1 MDTAALYSLF
11 LKSTGVSTD
20 TRTLEKGALFFALSG
35 PHFDGNQFAQKAL
48 EKGALAVV
56 VDDAQLE
63 RDTKQIWY
71 VDNTLS
77 ALQKLATYHR
87 QQLNTTLIALTGSN
101 GKTTTK
107 ELIAT
112 VLKQKYKLLATAGN
126 LNNHIGVP
134 LTLLKLKPEHEIG
147 IIEMGANALGE
158 IAALAAIAQ
167 PNWGVITNFGKA
179 HLEGFGSEEGVIQG
193 KTELYLHLIQFKQK
207 ILINADDPNQIK
219 YSLGGDV
226 VTFGQAKEAELQ
238 WNPSKSNTEGIRIV
252 FEGHSY
258 HSKLYGSY
266 NCTNLAIALAF
277 GTLFDITPAKAQQAL
292 QNYESTNNRS
302 QIIHIKETAFVLDAY
317 NANPSS
323 MQAALEAF
331 AAKKNSKKAVILG
344 DMREL
349 GTHAVDAHEQIAAL
363 TTTLGIEKVLLIGPL
378 FSATSFEHNSIE
390 KFKDL
395 ESFKN
400 AFNPTHWEYSRILIK
415 GSRALEL
422 EQLIPYFKACF
433 SS

>member
-193 KTELYLHLIQFKQK
+193 KTELYRHLIQFQQK

-226 VTFGQAKEAELQ
+226 VTFGQTKEAELK
-238 WNPSKSNTEGIRIV
+238 WYPSKSNTEGIRIV

-349 GTHAVDAHEQIAAL
+349 GTHAVEAHEQIAAL
-363 TTTLGIEKVLLIGPL
+363 TTTLGIEKALLIGPL
-378 FSATSFEHNSIE
+378 FSATSFKHNSIE
-390 KFKDL
+390 KYKDL

-400 AFNPTHWEYSRILIK
+400 TFNPAHWEYSRVLLK
-415 GSRALEL
+415 GSRALKL

>member
-11 LKSTGVSTD
+11 LKSSGVSTD
-20 TRTLEKGALFFALSG
+20 TRTLEKEALFFALSG
-35 PHFDGNQFAQKAL
+35 PHFNGNKFAQEAL
-48 EKGALAVV
+48 DKGALAVV
-56 VDDAQLE
+56 TDDPKLGI
-63 RDTKQIWY
+63 DSKSIVC

-126 LNNHIGVP
+126 FNNHIGVP

-158 IAALAAIAQ
+158 IAVLAAIAQ

-193 KTELYLHLIQFKQK
+193 KTELYRHLIQFQQK
-207 ILINADDPNQIK
+207 ILINADDPIQIK
-219 YSLGGDV
+219 HSSGGEL
-226 VTFGQAKEAELQ
+226 VTFGQTKQADLQ
-238 WNPSKSNTEGIRIV
+238 WLPIKSNTEAVSIE
-252 FEGHSY
+252 FEGHPY
-258 HSKLYGSY
+258 HSKLYGTY
-266 NCTNLAIALAF
+266 NENNLAVALAF
-277 GTLFDITPAKAQQAL
+277 GALFEVPPEKIQKAL
-292 QNYESTNNRS
+292 QQYQSTNNRS
-302 QIIHIKETAFVLDAY
+302 QILKIKDTAYILDAY
-317 NANPSS
+317 NANPTS

-331 AAKKNSKKAVILG
+331 AAKKSSKKAAILG
-344 DMREL
+344 DMKEL
-349 GTHAVDAHEQIAAL
+349 GSVSLEEHERIAAL
-363 TTTLGIEKVLLIGPL
+363 TVALAIDKVILIGPL
-378 FSATSFEHNSIE
+378 FSALSFEHQNIE
-390 KFKDL
+390 KYKDL
-395 ESFKN
+395 EAFKST
-400 AFNPTHWEYSRILIK
+400 FNLSYWEYDTVLLK

-422 EQLIPYFKACF
+422 EQLIPFFKTHF
-433 SS
+433 S

>member
-1 MDTAALYSLF
+1 
-11 LKSTGVSTD
+11 
-20 TRTLEKGALFFALSG
+20 
-35 PHFDGNQFAQKAL
+35 
-48 EKGALAVV
+48 
-56 VDDAQLE
+56 
-63 RDTKQIWY
+63 
-71 VDNTLS
+71 
-77 ALQKLATYHR
+77 
-87 QQLNTTLIALTGSN
+87 
-101 GKTTTK
+101 
-107 ELIAT
+107 
-112 VLKQKYKLLATAGN
+112 LKQKYKLLATAGN

-378 FSATSFEHNSIE
+378 FSATSFKHNSIE
-390 KFKDL
+390 KYKDL

-400 AFNPTHWEYSRILIK
+400 AFNPAHWEYSRVLLK

>member
-193 KTELYLHLIQFKQK
+193 KTELYRHLIQFQQK

-226 VTFGQAKEAELQ
+226 VTFGQTKEAELK
-238 WNPSKSNTEGIRIV
+238 WYPSKSNTEGIRIV

-378 FSATSFEHNSIE
+378 FSATSFKHNSIE
-390 KFKDL
+390 
-395 ESFKN
+395 
-400 AFNPTHWEYSRILIK
+400 
-415 GSRALEL
+415 
-422 EQLIPYFKACF
+422 
-433 SS
+433 

>member
-1 MDTAALYSLF
+1 
-11 LKSTGVSTD
+11 
-20 TRTLEKGALFFALSG
+20 
-35 PHFDGNQFAQKAL
+35 
-48 EKGALAVV
+48 
-56 VDDAQLE
+56 
-63 RDTKQIWY
+63 
-71 VDNTLS
+71 
-77 ALQKLATYHR
+77 
-87 QQLNTTLIALTGSN
+87 
-101 GKTTTK
+101 
-107 ELIAT
+107 
-112 VLKQKYKLLATAGN
+112 
-126 LNNHIGVP
+126 
-134 LTLLKLKPEHEIG
+134 TLLKLKPEHEIG
-147 IIEMGANALGE
+147 IIEMGANAPGE

-193 KTELYLHLIQFKQK
+193 KTELYRYLIQFQQK

-226 VTFGQAKEAELQ
+226 VTFGQTKEPELQ
-238 WNPSKSNTEGIRIV
+238 WNPSKSNTEEIDIV

-277 GTLFDITPAKAQQAL
+277 GTLFDVTPAEAQQAL
-292 QNYESTNNRS
+292 KNYESTNNRS

-331 AAKKNSKKAVILG
+331 AANKNSKKAVILG
-344 DMREL
+344 DMKEL
-349 GTHAVDAHEQIAAL
+349 GTYAVEAHEQIAAL
-363 TTTLGIEKVLLIGPL
+363 TSTLGIEKVLLIGPL

-400 AFNPTHWEYSRILIK
+400 AFNPADWEYSRVLLK

>member
-63 RDTKQIWY
+63 RDTQQIWY

-158 IAALAAIAQ
+158 IAALAAIAR

-193 KTELYLHLIQFKQK
+193 KTELYRHLIQFKQK

-226 VTFGQAKEAELQ
+226 VTFGQTKEAELK

-349 GTHAVDAHEQIAAL
+349 GTHAVEAHEQIAAL

-378 FSATSFEHNSIE
+378 FSATSFKHNSIE

-400 AFNPTHWEYSRILIK
+400 AFNPAHWEYSRVLLK

-433 SS
+433 SL

>member
-193 KTELYLHLIQFKQK
+193 KTELYRHLIQFQQK

-226 VTFGQAKEAELQ
+226 VTFGQTKEAELK
-238 WNPSKSNTEGIRIV
+238 WYPSKSNTEGIRIV

-349 GTHAVDAHEQIAAL
+349 GTHAVEAHEQIAAL
-363 TTTLGIEKVLLIGPL
+363 TKTLGIEKVLLIGPL
-378 FSATSFEHNSIE
+378 FFATSFKHNSIE
-390 KFKDL
+390 KYKDL

-400 AFNPTHWEYSRILIK
+400 AFIPAHWELSLIH
-415 GSRALEL
+415 
-422 EQLIPYFKACF
+422 I
-433 SS
+433 

>member
-63 RDTKQIWY
+63 RDTQQIWY

-193 KTELYLHLIQFKQK
+193 KTELYRHLIQFKQK

-226 VTFGQAKEAELQ
+226 VTFGQTKEAELK

-277 GTLFDITPAKAQQAL
+277 GNLFDITPAKAQQAL

-349 GTHAVDAHEQIAAL
+349 GTHAVEAHEQIAAL

-400 AFNPTHWEYSRILIK
+400 AFNPAHWEYSRVLLK

-433 SS
+433 SL